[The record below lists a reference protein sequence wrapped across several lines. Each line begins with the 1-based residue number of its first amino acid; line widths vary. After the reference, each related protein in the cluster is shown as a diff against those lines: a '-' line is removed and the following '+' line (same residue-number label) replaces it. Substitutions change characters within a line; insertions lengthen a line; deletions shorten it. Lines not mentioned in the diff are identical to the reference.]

1 MKLFC
6 FPYAGGSSAIF
17 NRWKSCIGSG
27 IEIRAIELAGRGKR
41 IHEAHYGGFEEVID
55 DVFSLI
61 INDIG
66 ANDDYAFFGHSMGA
80 KIAFELTQK
89 ILVKGLA
96 GPRHI
101 FFSGR
106 GAPYILGKDEKEYHM
121 LPDKEFKEEVLKLG
135 GTPKE
140 FFEHPEL
147 LEVFL
152 PLLKNDFRLAAREV
166 NGKEV
171 NPLPFDITVFLG
183 KDEELTPEQIDG
195 WKNYTS
201 GDCTVHYFNGGH
213 FFINEKAEEVVGI
226 INRTVQLIAKP
237 TKLQFNRF

>member
-1 MKLFC
+1 
-6 FPYAGGSSAIF
+6 
-17 NRWKSCIGSG
+17 
-27 IEIRAIELAGRGKR
+27 
-41 IHEAHYGGFEEVID
+41 
-55 DVFSLI
+55 
-61 INDIG
+61 
-66 ANDDYAFFGHSMGA
+66 MGA

-89 ILVKGLA
+89 ILEKGLA
-96 GPRHI
+96 SPKHI

-152 PLLKNDFRLAAREV
+152 PLLRNDFMLAAREV

-171 NPLPFDITVFLG
+171 RPLPFNITVFLG

-195 WKNYTS
+195 WKNYTE
-201 GDCTVHYFNGGH
+201 GDCTIHYFNGGH
-213 FFINEKAEEVVGI
+213 FFINEKTEEVVEI
-226 INRTVQLIAKP
+226 ISRTILQIAKP
-237 TKLQFNRF
+237 TIPQFHKF